1 MQTPAHKGAAL
12 LVALSIAVPVVQKA
26 EGLALDPYWD
36 IAHVRTYCY
45 GETQNVVERHYTPAE
60 CVTRLRKRLGEYG
73 SAVQACLPA
82 VATNV
87 YMLAAFT
94 SFAYNV
100 GKAGACGSTAFRL
113 AREGKFAQACDALRM
128 WNKAGGKVRKGL
140 VTRRENERAVC
151 LIGANHVV

>member
-1 MQTPAHKGAAL
+1 MQTPANKAAAL
-12 LVALSIAVPVVQKA
+12 LVAVSIALPAVQKV

-45 GETQNVVERHYTPAE
+45 GETQNVQERRYTPAE
-60 CVTRLRKRLGEYG
+60 CTARLRTRLGEYG
-73 SAVQACLPA
+73 RSVQACVPA

-87 YMLAAFT
+87 FILAAFA

-100 GKAGACGSTAFRL
+100 GVAGACGSTAFRL
-113 AREGKFAQACDALRM
+113 ARAGKFAAACDALRM

-140 VTRRENERAVC
+140 VTRRDNERVIC
-151 LIGANHVV
+151 LKGVQNV

>member
-36 IAHVRTYCY
+36 VAHVRTYCY
-45 GETQNVVERHYTPAE
+45 GETQDVVERRYTPAE
-60 CVTRLRKRLGEYG
+60 CVTRLRKRLREYG
-73 SAVQACLPA
+73 STVQACVPA
-82 VATNV
+82 VAFNV
-87 YMLAAFT
+87 YILAAFT

-100 GKAGACGSTAFRL
+100 GTAAACGSTAFKL
-113 AREGKFAQACDALRM
+113 ARAGKFAQACDALRM

-140 VTRRENERAVC
+140 VTRRDNERVIC
-151 LIGANHVV
+151 LQGVQNV